1 VKALLAAILA
11 AGLSVAAV
19 DAYLPAIGASHE
31 AAATASLRGV
41 ERSARLYAM
50 ERNSMWT
57 ATGASQ
63 AIAETI
69 IPSGTTITLDGTTL
83 VRTTDDDRYCL
94 YLSDILTEGTIESC

>member
-1 VKALLAAILA
+1 MKTILAAILA
-11 AGLSVAAV
+11 AGLTAAAL
-19 DAYLPAIGASHE
+19 DAYLPAIGASQE

-41 ERSARLYAM
+41 ERSARLYSM
-50 ERNSMWT
+50 ERNSLWT
-57 ATGASQ
+57 ATGAPQ

-94 YLSDILTEGTIESC
+94 YLSDILTEGTIEPC